1 MFFNTL
7 ILKGRQNEKKNYND
21 IQYGNYLN
29 TNFVIIY

>member
-7 ILKGRQNEKKNYND
+7 KGGKMKKKNYND